1 MEDENFQKINIFEL
15 WSLHCLF
22 MNVNSL
28 WLAKNIEKYYSWF
41 WSSLMKIL
49 DLLSQ
54 YCLAKKP
61 FWNMGIII
69 CKRVA

>member
-22 MNVNSL
+22 MNVNST

-41 WSSLMKIL
+41 WSSLVMTRTTRNIFKYFL
-49 DLLSQ
+49 PAMYYYL
-54 YCLAKKP
+54 
-61 FWNMGIII
+61 II
-69 CKRVA
+69 

>member
-28 WLAKNIEKYYSWF
+28 MLAKNIGKYYEWL
-41 WSSLMKIL
+41 WSSRVKIL
-49 DLLSQ
+49 DLSQ
-54 YCLAKKP
+54 
-61 FWNMGIII
+61 
-69 CKRVA
+69 VAEGHE